1 MEAFKKKFK
10 DTPVI
15 QVETGNFLMRG
26 VGSAVREK
34 NERVMRALSLFPV
47 DVINLGQ
54 YDLGHAAKFLARE
67 GYDERVAR
75 LSMLKNL
82 ISANGVFAPALAPPP
97 AFVIKE
103 VRGPRIKDGKQSLKV
118 GFLGLS
124 EPRHVVGGK
133 DTSVK
138 DMYETARALVPELRK
153 KCDLLVLLTQADYEP
168 AAKLATENPEADVVI
183 AGNTSMAYTPK
194 TIGKTLLISTAPS
207 NAQQGDLRIYVDN
220 KGKFSFKFRSTD
232 LDLSAPVN
240 AEAEA
245 FVQGVPD
252 DKLKQP

>member
-1 MEAFKKKFK
+1 MDTFKKKFK

-15 QVETGNFLMRG
+15 QVDTGNFLMRG
-26 VGSAVREK
+26 VGPAVSQK
-34 NERVMRALSLFPV
+34 NERVMRGLSLFPV

-54 YDLGHAAKFLARE
+54 YDLGHAPKFLARQ

-75 LSMLKNL
+75 YPMLKHV
-82 ISANGVFAPALAPPP
+82 ISANGVFGPALAPPA

-103 VRGPRIKDGKQSLKV
+103 VRGPRIKGGQQSLKV

-138 DMYETARALVPELRK
+138 DIYETARALVPELRK

-168 AAKLATENPEADVVI
+168 AAKLAAENPEADVVI
-183 AGNTSMAYTPK
+183 AGNTSMAYNPK
-194 TIGKTLLISTAPS
+194 AIGKTLLISTAPS
-207 NAQQGDLRIYVDN
+207 NTQQGDLRVYVD
-220 KGKFSFKFRSTD
+220 KAGKFSFKFRSTD
-232 LDLSAPVN
+232 LDVSAPVN
-240 AEAEA
+240 SEAEA
-245 FVQGVPD
+245 FVQGAPD
-252 DKLKQP
+252 AELKQR